1 MGLMKKIMTSTGLQ
15 FYEKPKPIENP
26 LDENILNL
34 IAKEPQRQVKRY
46 TGHRSCHRD
55 RIMAEKK
62 KVLNAWKTMGHALE
76 PLKNPD
82 FFLKK
87 GCGIR
92 QPTHCVTKH
101 KHDPCDLK
109 PPIPEDPPLM
119 NLKSETDF
127 IKTNAAEA
135 ILLKSCPNAFKRGFI
150 DQRTGHFE
158 NLRGNNLEKK
168 YVYKPCYGKV
178 PKYLLRRYRDQ
189 YDAENA
195 HHRFVFHS
203 SSLSMKQNW

>member
-1 MGLMKKIMTSTGLQ
+1 MKKIMTSTGLQ
-15 FYEKPKPIENP
+15 FYEKPKPVENT

-34 IAKEPQRQVKRY
+34 IPKEPPKKPKRY
-46 TGHRSCHRD
+46 TGYISGFRPSV
-55 RIMAEKK
+55 IAEKK
-62 KVLNAWKTMGHALE
+62 KVQSAWKTMGHALE
-76 PLKNPD
+76 PLANPNCH
-82 FFLKK
+82 LKK
-87 GCGIR
+87 GCGVPRPI
-92 QPTHCVTKH
+92 HCVTKH
-101 KHDPCDLK
+101 RHDPALLK
-109 PPIPEDPPLM
+109 PPIPKDPPLM
-119 NLKSETDF
+119 NLKRETDF

-150 DQRTGHFE
+150 DEKTGHFE

-195 HHRFVFHS
+195 HHR
-203 SSLSMKQNW
+203 